1 MEIAETVCSA
11 LNSMSKPKDKSV
23 IYVLNLVIQFF
34 IETFV
39 AMVIGYF
46 IGKFLDK
53 WLWEERV
60 VFVYIFV
67 VIGIFAGMR
76 NFIIRALNFSKEEKN
91 EEKKSD

>member
-1 MEIAETVCSA
+1 
-11 LNSMSKPKDKSV
+11 MSKKSDKTTFY
-23 IYVLNLVIQFF
+23 IFNMVIQFF

-53 WLWEERV
+53 WLFSEKV
-60 VFVYIFV
+60 VFIYIFV

-76 NFIIRALNFSKEEKN
+76 NFIIRALKYSKGEED